1 MSINPAK
8 YIKLSTEPWTANG
21 IREPVPSLTL
31 QDIPT
36 NPTTGSVKLETNSQS
51 QLLING
57 VEIAGS
63 GSSEVLSLTAEQ
75 GSALQIIP
83 NVGAVQIGIIN
94 EQNGPVTRIDAIPPL
109 EVTPVWAEGQPQTF
123 VTVECLSTSF
133 IPSVATDSYDVN
145 LSAASGDVLVGT
157 FANITTPE
165 LSGSGTGQN
174 VFTPITIDTT
184 ALASGV
190 YLIEIQNTSDNVQ
203 NVAMGFNAVF
213 RKYAGRVFLGACNV
227 IRTENIGGSCRQ
239 ATTFSTDQDNQYIL
253 IYIVGSQGNGPR
265 TVTGQV
271 YRLL

>member
-36 NPTTGSVKLETNSQS
+36 NPNTGSVKLETNSQS

-63 GSSEVLSLTAEQ
+63 GSSEVLSLTAQQ

-83 NVGAVQIGIIN
+83 NVGAVQIGILN
-94 EQNGPVTRIDAIPPL
+94 EQNGPVTRLDAIPPL
-109 EVTPVWAEGQPQTF
+109 EVTPIWAEGQPQTF
-123 VTVECLSTSF
+123 VTVACSIDTF
-133 IPSVATDSYDVN
+133 IPSLITNSYDIN
-145 LSAASGDVLVGT
+145 LSASVGDVVIGT

-174 VFTPITIDTT
+174 IFTPLILDHS

-190 YLIEIQNTSDNVQ
+190 YLLEIQNTSSNVQ

-213 RKYAGRVFLGACNV
+213 RKYAGKVTLGAMNV

-239 ATTFSTDQDNQYIL
+239 IITYALDDPNQYI
-253 IYIVGSQGNGPR
+253 YIFVVGSQGTGPR
-265 TVTGQV
+265 TVIGQI